1 MQSRVSVAVERP
13 SVCPSVCH
21 SDRQQQRWLVGLL
34 LSALRVGDIDRQL
47 QAPAPRTSCRRAGS
61 NVAAARRSASNAGSV
76 KLTAD
81 EGG

>member
-1 MQSRVSVAVERP
+1 MWRVSVGLSVRLSQRSTAAAVG
-13 SVCPSVCH
+13 
-21 SDRQQQRWLVGLL
+21 LVGLL
-34 LSALRVGDIDRQL
+34 PSALRVGDIDRQL